1 MSKAILVTGATG
13 KQGGALISA
22 LLDAPDAGSYRLIA
36 LTRKPTS
43 AAAKMLADQGVDLIQ
58 GDLND
63 VPGVFQTAQEVAGG
77 RIWGVFAVLVSD
89 TITSFEP
96 CLTVARVA
104 HGAGASAATE
114 EAQGK
119 ALVDASIA
127 NGVEYFVYSS
137 VERGGDE
144 KSWENPTLIPHFVSK
159 HRIELHLR
167 EAAEDKMMWTILRP
181 TAFMEAR

>member
-89 TITSFEP
+89 TINLLRTMPDGRTGRPWRWSLG
-96 CLTVARVA
+96 CDR
-104 HGAGASAATE
+104 GSAGK
-114 EAQGK
+114 GP
-119 ALVDASIA
+119 
-127 NGVEYFVYSS
+127 G
-137 VERGGDE
+137 
-144 KSWENPTLIPHFVSK
+144 
-159 HRIELHLR
+159 
-167 EAAEDKMMWTILRP
+167 
-181 TAFMEAR
+181 